1 MSIVMAGLLVSIS
14 GMAVVAAAILGVI
27 PPENKPLQLAF
38 IGIGW
43 IFIIIGMI
51 IRWKGMKIE
60 REQDKLRQQNQ
71 K

>member
-14 GMAVVAAAILGVI
+14 GMAVVAVTILGII

-43 IFIIIGMI
+43 VFIIIGMI

-60 REQDKLRQQNQ
+60 RAQEQLQKQNQ

>member
-1 MSIVMAGLLVSIS
+1 MSIVMAGLLVSVS
-14 GMAVVAAAILGVI
+14 GMAVIAAAIFGVI
-27 PPENKPLQLAF
+27 PPENKPMQFAF

-43 IFIIIGMI
+43 VFVIIGMI

-60 REQDKLRQQNQ
+60 QEQDKLRQQNR

>member
-1 MSIVMAGLLVSIS
+1 M
-14 GMAVVAAAILGVI
+14 
-27 PPENKPLQLAF
+27 QFAF

-43 IFIIIGMI
+43 VFIIIGMI